1 MCLEI
6 RLICDPFCARLIYPM
21 TRIKNSDETTLLIKL
36 PPELKASF
44 QGLCKFRG
52 VSVSAELRRFMA
64 DEVSRTAD
72 GMTTKDNIKP
82 DKPSH
87 ARVSLPK
94 PDKVVTH
101 RKSYK
106 NAIQADLELND
117 AVSSAINA
125 KAARDKKK
133 TTNKKKKR

>member
-1 MCLEI
+1 
-6 RLICDPFCARLIYPM
+6 M

-72 GMTTKDNIKP
+72 GMTTKDSIKP

-106 NAIQADLELND
+106 D
-117 AVSSAINA
+117 AVQAELGLSSVAQSAINA
-125 KAARDKKK
+125 SNKRKKAKSSKK
-133 TTNKKKKR
+133 

>member
-1 MCLEI
+1 MSSL
-6 RLICDPFCARLIYPM
+6 
-21 TRIKNSDETTLLIKL
+21 KNPDETTLLIKL

-64 DEVSRTAD
+64 DEVANTAH
-72 GMTTKDNIKP
+72 GMTTRDKSLPK
-82 DKPSH
+82 KPSH

-106 NAIQADLELND
+106 D
-117 AVSSAINA
+117 AVQAELVLPSATQSAINA
-125 KAARDKKK
+125 SNKRKKAKSSKK
-133 TTNKKKKR
+133 

>member
-1 MCLEI
+1 M
-6 RLICDPFCARLIYPM
+6 
-21 TRIKNSDETTLLIKL
+21 KDETTLLIKL

-64 DEVSRTAD
+64 DEVSKTAD
-72 GMTTKDNIKP
+72 GMTTKDSIKP

-106 NAIQADLELND
+106 DAVQADLDLPDETIT
-117 AVSSAINA
+117 AI
-125 KAARDKKK
+125 KAAERRKKAKK
-133 TTNKKKKR
+133 TKKR

>member
-1 MCLEI
+1 
-6 RLICDPFCARLIYPM
+6 M

-64 DEVSRTAD
+64 DEVANTAH
-72 GMTTKDNIKP
+72 GMTTKPTD
-82 DKPSH
+82 
-87 ARVSLPK
+87 ALQTSLTPK
-94 PDKVVTH
+94 RIPTQ

-106 NAIQADLELND
+106 NAVQANLELSDTANS
-117 AVSSAINA
+117 AVNA
-125 KAARDKKK
+125 KAARDKSKP
-133 TTNKKKKR
+133 TNKKKKR